1 MDGIMSETLGK
12 EIIKTKSEE
21 RLEIRTI
28 LIGNV
33 YAKRE
38 HQRFEV

>member
-1 MDGIMSETLGK
+1 MDGIMSETLGQ
-12 EIIKTKSEE
+12 ENINTEE
-21 RLEIRTI
+21 RIEIRTI
-28 LIGNV
+28 PNENV